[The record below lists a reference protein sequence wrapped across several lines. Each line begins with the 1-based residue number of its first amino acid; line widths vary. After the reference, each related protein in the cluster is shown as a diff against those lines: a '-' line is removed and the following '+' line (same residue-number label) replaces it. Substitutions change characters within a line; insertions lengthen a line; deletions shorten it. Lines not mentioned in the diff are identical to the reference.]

1 MVESQSHHWNPCD
14 PYQCSWGDTGKW
26 YDSWLDDLP
35 MASHLIR
42 CRTQLTEPHTKF
54 LINDFSKAVSPLGVP
69 GWLSLSNYKPSTQS
83 TSSSSRNADKTVK
96 FKRVKQSSNISQN
109 KMFAEFVVVSV
120 FCDGSLQH
128 DRCSVV
134 SIRDAVFMWGFFAEL
149 TWIPFSRF
157 CRRELCHPR
166 EPVWMLLENIS
177 HVFQGGLSNTVR
189 CSFICI
195 TITFRH
201 PKTFIFRGF
210 DYVSFRL
217 KVKTVSSRDLPVTE
231 WTWWSHWN
239 LVGCLAQT
247 SESRR
252 DEKKKPEQW
261 RLSFFPKPFLKM
273 E

>member
-14 PYQCSWGDTGKW
+14 TYQCSLGDTGKW

-42 CRTQLTEPHTKF
+42 CGTQ
-54 LINDFSKAVSPLGVP
+54 VSPLGVP

-83 TSSSSRNADKTVK
+83 TSSSSRNADKTVQ
-96 FKRVKQSSNISQN
+96 FKRVKQSPNISQKN
-109 KMFAEFVVVSV
+109 CLGIFCGILWRFFTARQMQCPVLCRVNLDTFQSFLQEGVVSSKGT
-120 FCDGSLQH
+120 CLN
-128 DRCSVV
+128 
-134 SIRDAVFMWGFFAEL
+134 A
-149 TWIPFSRF
+149 SREYF
-157 CRRELCHPR
+157 PR
-166 EPVWMLLENIS
+166 
-177 HVFQGGLSNTVR
+177 FQGGLSNTVR

-195 TITFRH
+195 SITFRH

-231 WTWWSHWN
+231 WNWWSHWN

-247 SESRR
+247 SESRH
-252 DEKKKPEQW
+252 DEKKKPEQG

>member
-1 MVESQSHHWNPCD
+1 
-14 PYQCSWGDTGKW
+14 
-26 YDSWLDDLP
+26 
-35 MASHLIR
+35 MAH
-42 CRTQLTEPHTKF
+42 
-54 LINDFSKAVSPLGVP
+54 V
-69 GWLSLSNYKPSTQS
+69 WLSLKVIIGIHAIRINVHWAIQENDMIHGLMTFRWPHIWLDVEPKSVHWEFQVGWAYPITNHQPKAPVVLAEMQTRPSS
-83 TSSSSRNADKTVK
+83 L
-96 FKRVKQSSNISQN
+96 KRVKQTPNISQN
-109 KMFAEFVVVSV
+109 KIVCGI
-120 FCDGSLQH
+120 FCGIGIL
-128 DRCSVV
+128 
-134 SIRDAVFMWGFFAEL
+134 WWFFAEL

-195 TITFRH
+195 SITFRH

-210 DYVSFRL
+210 DYVSVRL

-231 WTWWSHWN
+231 WNWWSHWN

-252 DEKKKPEQW
+252 DEKKKSEQG

-273 E
+273 EQP

>member
-14 PYQCSWGDTGKW
+14 PYQCSLGDTGKW

-42 CRTQLTEPHTKF
+42 CGTQ
-54 LINDFSKAVSPLGVP
+54 VSPLGVP

-83 TSSSSRNADKTVK
+83 TSSSSRNADKTIK
-96 FKRVKQSSNISQN
+96 FKRVKQSPNISQN
-109 KMFAEFVVVSV
+109 KIVWGI
-120 FCDGSLQH
+120 FCGIGIL
-128 DRCSVV
+128 
-134 SIRDAVFMWGFFAEL
+134 WWFFAARVL
-149 TWIPFSRF
+149 RRVDLDTFPRRF

-189 CSFICI
+189 CSFIC
-195 TITFRH
+195 TSITFRH

-217 KVKTVSSRDLPVTE
+217 KVKTVSSRDLSVTE
-231 WTWWSHWN
+231 WNWWSHWN

-252 DEKKKPEQW
+252 DEKKKPEQG
-261 RLSFFPKPFLKM
+261 RPSFFPKPFLKM